1 MRTGKG
7 SAFWLLSMFMILC
20 LTEAS
25 WAAISDELFVEL
37 CEKGTV
43 QGIRIALSNGA
54 NPNARGGEYGRTAL
68 IAALDNDLEV
78 LSILLDA
85 GADVNARDNNAVT
98 ALMVAST
105 ENPEAVSLLL
115 EAGADVNAKTG
126 WGMTALMIAA
136 SLNKTPEILSLLLNA
151 GADIDARDRNNSTA
165 LMFAVLNNPNP
176 DILSFLLNAGADI
189 TAKDDYGL
197 TALDIAR
204 RDANK
209 SVQQVLEDAA
219 LILK

>member
-7 SAFWLLSMFMILC
+7 FAFWLLSMFMTFC

-25 WAAISDELFVEL
+25 WAAIDDELFVEL

-54 NPNARGGEYGRTAL
+54 NPNARDGEDGRTAL

-78 LSILLDA
+78 LSILLEA
-85 GADVNARDNNAVT
+85 GADVNARDEYGWTV
-98 ALMVAST
+98 LMVAST

-115 EAGADVNAKTG
+115 EAGADVDAKTG
-126 WGMTALMIAA
+126 WGMTALMMAA

-189 TAKDDYGL
+189 TAKDYSGM
-197 TALDIAR
+197 TALDQAR
-204 RDANK
+204 RFHYK
-209 SVQQVLEDAA
+209 EGIKVLESAQ
-219 LILK
+219 